1 MDFFDFFALYSTI
14 PHKLE
19 HRKMSVS
26 PRNLDTIDAEIAE
39 MELKLQNLKLERET
53 FIRAREEEESRKLEQ
68 PEDDF
73 YKLFTNFCEEKFTWQ
88 QIDDSLKKYGFN
100 DKTFL
105 KYILTS
111 KDEDDEYR
119 FGIAG
124 AAELI
129 IYVKSQLGSIYSLK
143 AFVAFNNDL
152 LQTVNYYAEYK
163 KRIDVIAARIEKL
176 RK

>member
-68 PEDDF
+68 PEDGF
-73 YKLFTNFCEEKFTWQ
+73 YKLFTDFYEEKFTWQ
-88 QIDDSLKKYGFN
+88 QMNDSLKKYGFN
-100 DKTFL
+100 NKTFL
-105 KYILTS
+105 KHILTS
-111 KDEDDEYR
+111 EDDDGYL
-119 FGIAG
+119 FGIA
-124 AAELI
+124 AAAKLI
-129 IYVKSQLGSIYSLK
+129 IYVKSQLNSDYSLK
-143 AFVAFNNDL
+143 AFAEFDNDNL
-152 LQTVNYYAEYK
+152 LQTVDYYAEYK